1 LALSRRNPGKAPAK
15 LDANVVISN
24 IRGPS
29 EPWQFGS
36 VAVDEMY
43 VTGPPNGGVGQTVV
57 AWDYAGRLLLGLLSF
72 ADWVEH
78 PAELS
83 PASTNVLPSCSRPAA
98 V

>member
-78 PAELS
+78 PAELT